1 MAVLAATRSLIPR
14 SKAAE
19 EDIDARRIPRWRGF
33 NLQGRFA
40 MLDRPHDG
48 RAYDEFDFAT
58 LAEWEF
64 DFARLPL
71 SYWAARMAGR
81 LSEKSR

>member
-1 MAVLAATRSLIPR
+1 
-14 SKAAE
+14 
-19 EDIDARRIPRWRGF
+19 
-33 NLQGRFA
+33 